1 MAKLKV
7 HADADD
13 VLIEFDGATRSRRGS
28 GGGGGG
34 VIAATISVIAGYISD
49 QVNKEEFDLGSP
61 IVGERPFQSATDC
74 PAEFRVGLR
83 RQTVQPGLHIRAGA
97 SGGAIDEDAIPRVA
111 KARPERSDP
120 SACGLAAQPGC
131 RRRGRRDSVRSKKTG
146 AKRTATG
153 SLKILP
159 IKVAFDAQHPCA
171 ELAAHSYGAADQ
183 TAVDLKVPSR
193 TKARRIERVASPL
206 ALAKRVA

>member
-7 HADADD
+7 HVDADD

-49 QVNKEEFDLGSP
+49 QVNKEVFDLGSP

-83 RQTVQPGLHIRAGA
+83 RHTVQPGLHIRAGPA
-97 SGGAIDEDAIPRVA
+97 GRALDRGGMPR
-111 KARPERSDP
+111 
-120 SACGLAAQPGC
+120 GAQ
-131 RRRGRRDSVRSKKTG
+131 
-146 AKRTATG
+146 
-153 SLKILP
+153 
-159 IKVAFDAQHPCA
+159 
-171 ELAAHSYGAADQ
+171 
-183 TAVDLKVPSR
+183 
-193 TKARRIERVASPL
+193 
-206 ALAKRVA
+206 